1 VLSTGAAFAQQAA
14 GQQRDLT
21 TFFPGDGSR
30 ERGHA
35 IVVGAFSTTAD
46 VRGACFHCH
55 GIDGRGDAA
64 AAFPRLTDQVYKYLY
79 DSMKDYA
86 SGVRNNEIMSPI
98 ARALTDQQMR
108 DVAAYYAAQKN
119 APFGSPPNVDLQ
131 LLQIGGTLAAVGSAE
146 RGVQGCIN
154 CHGPDGGGLPPTFPY
169 LAGQHALYLESQLK
183 AWQTGRRKGDNL
195 RMMEEIA
202 KRLTD
207 DDIRAVSAYYA
218 SIRPSGTIP
227 AGTAVSG
234 ANKR

>member
-1 VLSTGAAFAQQAA
+1 MLRLLLSLAIVVLSTGAAFAQQAA

-35 IVVGAFSTTAD
+35 IVVGAFSTAAD

-79 DSMKDYA
+79 DSIKDYA

-108 DVAAYYAAQKN
+108 DVAVQDQLILWKN
-119 APFGSPPNVDLQ
+119 GKR
-131 LLQIGGTLAAVGSAE
+131 GGDPMN
-146 RGVQGCIN
+146 IM
-154 CHGPDGGGLPPTFPY
+154 
-169 LAGQHALYLESQLK
+169 ES
-183 AWQTGRRKGDNL
+183 
-195 RMMEEIA
+195 IA
-202 KRLTD
+202 KGMSD
-207 DDIRAVSAYYA
+207 KQIHAVSIYYA
-218 SIRPSGTIP
+218 SVRPADTNTARQHDLSQVPPDRRPLRTQPSVVQPPYLP
-227 AGTAVSG
+227 APSKPP
-234 ANKR
+234 N